1 MIDPARGGHDRRAD
15 FGSNRMAVTIYRY
28 PSDASGGAPTER
40 YVLATGHGWFE
51 VACEPGAGGWRVR
64 KPYFGPRAHLAPIAA
79 SRSGALRV
87 AIDYPGWLDAPD
99 Q

>member
-1 MIDPARGGHDRRAD
+1 
-15 FGSNRMAVTIYRY
+15 
-28 PSDASGGAPTER
+28 
-40 YVLATGHGWFE
+40 
-51 VACEPGAGGWRVR
+51 VR